1 MRRDQALAILRAHEA
16 ELRASGVLHL
26 RLFGSVARDEA
37 TDQSDIDILAYFDPN
52 QRLSLW
58 TLGGLQQ
65 QLVDLLGRDVDLVR
79 ESRLLGR
86 VRERALNEAVLA
98 F

>member
-37 TDQSDIDILAYFDPN
+37 TDTSDIDVLAYFDPN

-65 QLVDLLGRDVDLVR
+65 QLVELLGRDVDLVR

>member
-65 QLVDLLGRDVDLVR
+65 QLVELLGRDVDLVR